1 MIGTRI
7 FLLFDHAQRTQSAEP
22 TITGM
27 TWAPLYI
34 VIFLSAALAALG
46 GLFLFGWKRRN
57 DKMPKVA
64 PLPRDDDWD

>member
-1 MIGTRI
+1 
-7 FLLFDHAQRTQSAEP
+7 
-22 TITGM
+22 M
-27 TWAPLYI
+27 TAAMLYLA
-34 VIFLSAALAALG
+34 IFLSAALAALG